1 MLLISFCD
9 FISSANSWFLLFLL
23 FLRDFKNKKFRAFC
37 DFRVTLLLHSKCNFD
52 FSLFTIHFSLIK
64 RHDTRNEKQVVG
76 HHQCDSHH
84 ADRPS
89 VGLRAGMIE
98 KVSAA
103 LLLLFGA
110 VVALISL
117 FMPPEGEIDGSVLML
132 FAQILVYAGSIFGV
146 KIYIKDL
153 IKRANK

>member
-1 MLLISFCD
+1 M
-9 FISSANSWFLLFLL
+9 
-23 FLRDFKNKKFRAFC
+23 
-37 DFRVTLLLHSKCNFD
+37 
-52 FSLFTIHFSLIK
+52 
-64 RHDTRNEKQVVG
+64 VG
-76 HHQCDSHH
+76 NYQHRSHH
-84 ADRPS
+84 HYCHS

>member
-1 MLLISFCD
+1 M
-9 FISSANSWFLLFLL
+9 
-23 FLRDFKNKKFRAFC
+23 
-37 DFRVTLLLHSKCNFD
+37 
-52 FSLFTIHFSLIK
+52 
-64 RHDTRNEKQVVG
+64 VG

-132 FAQILVYAGSIFGV
+132 FAQILVCAGSIFGV

>member
-1 MLLISFCD
+1 
-9 FISSANSWFLLFLL
+9 
-23 FLRDFKNKKFRAFC
+23 
-37 DFRVTLLLHSKCNFD
+37 
-52 FSLFTIHFSLIK
+52 
-64 RHDTRNEKQVVG
+64 
-76 HHQCDSHH
+76 
-84 ADRPS
+84 
-89 VGLRAGMIE
+89 MIE

-132 FAQILVYAGSIFGV
+132 FGQILVYSGSIFGV

>member
-1 MLLISFCD
+1 M
-9 FISSANSWFLLFLL
+9 
-23 FLRDFKNKKFRAFC
+23 
-37 DFRVTLLLHSKCNFD
+37 
-52 FSLFTIHFSLIK
+52 
-64 RHDTRNEKQVVG
+64 VG

-84 ADRPS
+84 ADRHP

-98 KVSAA
+98 KLSAA

>member
-1 MLLISFCD
+1 M
-9 FISSANSWFLLFLL
+9 
-23 FLRDFKNKKFRAFC
+23 
-37 DFRVTLLLHSKCNFD
+37 
-52 FSLFTIHFSLIK
+52 
-64 RHDTRNEKQVVG
+64 VG
-76 HHQCDSHH
+76 NHQHHSHH
-84 ADRPS
+84 HYRPS